1 MAPYKRRPDPARS
14 GPLGIVV
21 QATKLNPPTAT
32 SRHPKQALLDE
43 LTEARQWIDQCAW
56 ANAVI
61 AGWRDELRD
70 RIQRQQLVFMFV
82 DCGAGLSAEEY
93 DERLA
98 RLKAEIDEY
107 KRVIAC
113 LTSRRRP

>member
-1 MAPYKRRPDPARS
+1 MGSLEVFSGGSLKPRVRPAD
-14 GPLGIVV
+14 
-21 QATKLNPPTAT
+21 ND
-32 SRHPKQALLDE
+32 KQVLLDE
-43 LTEARQWIDQCAW
+43 LAEARQRIDQRAW

-70 RIQRQQLVFMFV
+70 RIQRQQLVFMSV

-98 RLKAEIDEY
+98 RLKADIDEY

-113 LTSRRRP
+113 LSSRRRP